1 MTPIKSL
8 FLCGVATLHY
18 NLTLTLIQY
27 IKQNKRYRDSWHNLP
42 INRLANPS
50 QTVRDRLWKKKNLSA
65 FLLFKNGN
73 IKMRFW
79 YRMNLYLPGR

>member
-50 QTVRDRLWKKKNLSA
+50 QTVRDRLWKKKTCLPFYYS
-65 FLLFKNGN
+65 
-73 IKMRFW
+73 KMETLRCVF
-79 YRMNLYLPGR
+79 GTE